1 MGALDPDGALTKPRS
16 LQRTQTHPRVAQQRT
31 RSPSV
36 FPGMKFEMRTL
47 IFFSRRSAGVFF
59 GACRAGCIFH
69 GKAPREPR
77 VDNFEYSRVEL
88 GPNIWRRPPCQEV
101 RRKGTDCCF
110 FADIVSAKL
119 ANCYEERIIK
129 KKKSVK
135 SPFCEILKDI
145 VGGGGEKNLKKK
157 KVFVGFVL
165 IRFARSFGA
174 CFLMCCSFFFSST
187 SCLLIRFLFAAV
199 LVSTVTRVDQS
210 APTGPPKKVTFD

>member
-77 VDNFEYSRVEL
+77 VDNLEYT
-88 GPNIWRRPPCQEV
+88 
-101 RRKGTDCCF
+101 GTDCCF
-110 FADIVSAKL
+110 FADTVSAKL
-119 ANCYEERIIK
+119 ANCYEERRIK
-129 KKKSVK
+129 KKK
-135 SPFCEILKDI
+135 
-145 VGGGGEKNLKKK
+145 
-157 KVFVGFVL
+157 
-165 IRFARSFGA
+165 
-174 CFLMCCSFFFSST
+174 
-187 SCLLIRFLFAAV
+187 
-199 LVSTVTRVDQS
+199 RV
-210 APTGPPKKVTFD
+210 